1 MAQYDLNLRDYWR
14 ILRKRKWSVALV
26 TLAFGSLAFLFAQV
40 EKPSSLFHATAVVKF
55 ERATTLVGLMVETI
69 SLAQGDSITTQ
80 AAVVRSFSVLE
91 RAAKALRMIP
101 PDMDFDTLKQNPRY
115 IQLLSDIR
123 AQITATPEENTTLIN
138 ISATSPEPGLAAR
151 IANAVAQAYQEEN
164 RLQRNRQLFGA
175 RRFIE
180 EQVTA
185 VGNRLQQAEDGILA
199 LKERQGFVSLNE
211 ETAASVARIGA
222 LESEYEKVRLEQE
235 GIAPQI
241 QALQNPQILDGTILL
256 RVIADA
262 GDPGITKLNSAL
274 IDLGLEREN
283 LLTTLTPQHPQIRD
297 LDARI
302 SATRENLNARIR
314 TVRDSM
320 VREIRVKNQT
330 LEVRSAELQRQMQI
344 VRQAQRKFPD
354 VSWKLAQLQRELTLN
369 ENLLT
374 TLRSKLQEVQIKEK
388 EQVDEVSVVRPAI
401 PPSQPINPPQM
412 GGKTIV
418 GLLIGL
424 TVGLVL
430 AFVMESLDTSI
441 GTIQDVEGYLE
452 MPVLG
457 LIPLIDPTKDPLI
470 SPPEDDEESGPLLKM
485 RPFLVSLF
493 SPRSTI
499 AEAYRSLRT
508 NVEFLSLEKNVKTLC
523 VTSASLMEGKT
534 TTAIN
539 LAITIAQTGKKTLL
553 VESDLRKPFLH
564 HAFGIERDPGL
575 SDAIVGNKGWREC
588 LRTVTDLMLG
598 PLGIEKLMAMPNIDK
613 LSLLTS
619 GSPPPNPSEFL
630 NSQRMTDLI
639 AIFREEYDFIIFD
652 CPPVLPVT
660 DAAILA
666 SKTDGTLIVYRVGK
680 IARSALKRAKVLLE
694 NVRGHVLGLV
704 LTGLKA
710 EVSPDYE
717 ELEYYRYAYG
727 NEPSRTAKEQIP
739 RQKESLSQKIAGL
752 FSRRVS

>member
-14 ILRKRKWSVALV
+14 ILRKRKWSVALI
-26 TLAFGSLAFLFAQV
+26 TLAFGGLAFLFAQA
-40 EKPSSLFHATAVVKF
+40 EKPSPLFQATAVVKF

-69 SLAQGDSITTQ
+69 SLAQGDSIATQ

-123 AQITATPEENTTLIN
+123 AQVTATPEENTTLIN
-138 ISATSPEPGLAAR
+138 ISATSPEAGLTAR

-185 VGNRLQQAEDGILA
+185 VGTRLQQAEDGILA

-241 QALQNPQILDGTILL
+241 QALQNPLILEGTILL

-320 VREIRVKNQT
+320 VREIRVKSQT
-330 LEVRSAELQRQMQI
+330 LEARSAELQRQMQKI
-344 VRQAQRKFPD
+344 LQVQRNFPD
-354 VSWKLAQLQRELTLN
+354 VSLKLAQLQRELTLN

-374 TLRSKLQEVQIKEK
+374 TLRSKQQEVQIKEK

-401 PPSQPINPPQM
+401 PPSQPMNPPQM

-457 LIPLIDPTKDPLI
+457 LIPLIDPIKDPLI
-470 SPPEDDEESGPLLKM
+470 APPADDEESGPLLRM

-553 VESDLRKPFLH
+553 VEADLRKPFLH

-575 SDAIVGNKGWREC
+575 SDAIVGNKDWREC

-666 SKTDGTLIVYRVGK
+666 SKTDGTLIIYRVGK

-694 NVRGHVLGLV
+694 NVRGRVLGVV

-727 NEPSRTAKEQIP
+727 NEPSRADKERIP
-739 RQKESLSQKIAGL
+739 RQKESLSQKIAGR

>member
-1 MAQYDLNLRDYWR
+1 
-14 ILRKRKWSVALV
+14 
-26 TLAFGSLAFLFAQV
+26 
-40 EKPSSLFHATAVVKF
+40 
-55 ERATTLVGLMVETI
+55 
-69 SLAQGDSITTQ
+69 
-80 AAVVRSFSVLE
+80 
-91 RAAKALRMIP
+91 MI
-101 PDMDFDTLKQNPRY
+101 
-115 IQLLSDIR
+115 
-123 AQITATPEENTTLIN
+123 
-138 ISATSPEPGLAAR
+138 
-151 IANAVAQAYQEEN
+151 
-164 RLQRNRQLFGA
+164 
-175 RRFIE
+175 
-180 EQVTA
+180 
-185 VGNRLQQAEDGILA
+185 
-199 LKERQGFVSLNE
+199 
-211 ETAASVARIGA
+211 
-222 LESEYEKVRLEQE
+222 
-235 GIAPQI
+235 
-241 QALQNPQILDGTILL
+241 
-256 RVIADA
+256 
-262 GDPGITKLNSAL
+262 
-274 IDLGLEREN
+274 
-283 LLTTLTPQHPQIRD
+283 
-297 LDARI
+297 
-302 SATRENLNARIR
+302 
-314 TVRDSM
+314 
-320 VREIRVKNQT
+320 REIHVKSQT
-330 LEVRSAELQRQMQI
+330 LEVRSAELQRQMQT
-344 VRQAQRKFPD
+344 VRKAQRNFPD
-354 VSWKLAQLQRELTLN
+354 VSLKLVQLQRELTLN

-374 TLRSKLQEVQIKEK
+374 TLLSKQQEVQIKEK

-401 PPSQPINPPQM
+401 PPSQPMNPPQM

-441 GTIQDVEGYLE
+441 GTIQDIEGFLE

-470 SPPEDDEESGPLLKM
+470 APLADDEESGPLLKM

-564 HAFGIERDPGL
+564 HAFGIDRDPGL
-575 SDAIVGNKGWREC
+575 SDAIVGNKDWREC

-666 SKTDGTLIVYRVGK
+666 SKTDGTLLVYRVGK
-680 IARSALKRAKVLLE
+680 IARSALKRTKVLLE
-694 NVRGHVLGLV
+694 NVRGRVLGLV

-727 NEPSRTAKEQIP
+727 NEPSRVERERIP
-739 RQKESLSQKIAGL
+739 RQKKSLSRRIADL